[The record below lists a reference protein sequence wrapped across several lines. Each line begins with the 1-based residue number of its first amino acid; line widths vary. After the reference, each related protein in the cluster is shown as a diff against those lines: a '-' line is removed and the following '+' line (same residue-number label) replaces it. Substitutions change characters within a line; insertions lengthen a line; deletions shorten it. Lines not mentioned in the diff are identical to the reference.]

1 MPVLMFNY
9 QGDLEQLQL
18 SLQQGDRELLYPL
31 LHHMLSKLP
40 DLRKRAY
47 VARFLTAFEVP
58 EDMFADPEVMAK
70 WTEYQELQQQ
80 FKETHKATDKLKG
93 ASLQPT
99 ELRKEVAQLE
109 EEKSQLNTKI
119 KKMNQNL
126 KKKLD
131 ERQFKE
137 LYDVT
142 SRLRKEQEEEAK
154 LVDRYQ
160 EQSIQY
166 KQAEARLYQSQKK
179 LRDVQM
185 SASDGSTG
193 EDILRR
199 LEEDVHMTREHCEVK
214 LPADIER
221 KRQQLEDAKRLYDM
235 PEVGMAALRNE
246 EAEIDR
252 LKELE
257 QQLLEKQRARMPAGD
272 DKLSMYRTQ
281 ATQVA
286 SKKAKA
292 QDRFE
297 MLSEDVKTLEEDLAD
312 KRAKLGH
319 SKGPVILKGQ
329 EFKDYAEKLKEKAKT
344 YKSFKGKLSSV
355 IAEKGIL
362 SRTEDMLKH
371 KHGDHSEFLAKL
383 EKDKGISGA
392 ASLQDRLE
400 DVSEKTSQVRRCLLA
415 CLLACLD

>member
-1 MPVLMFNY
+1 MQHDIHLIVDRLREYKFEEDLTLVTFGMAVSFPRACHVALRICEAIALCPVCEPDHSAHQRASSPPDEKTAQELLQTLNNVLKNLSKDHDVDVTDEPIEQTAQRIFYFMPVLMFNY
-9 QGDLEQLQL
+9 QGDLEQLQ
-18 SLQQGDRELLYPL
+18 SQLQQGDRELMYPL

-166 KQAEARLYQSQKK
+166 KQAEARYYQSQKK
-179 LRDVQM
+179 LRDVQT
-185 SASDGSTG
+185 SVSNVC
-193 EDILRR
+193 ERNRR
-199 LEEDVHMTREHCEVK
+199 QRYDCEK
-214 LPADIER
+214 NRSGI
-221 KRQQLEDAKRLYDM
+221 YD
-235 PEVGMAALRNE
+235 
-246 EAEIDR
+246 
-252 LKELE
+252 
-257 QQLLEKQRARMPAGD
+257 
-272 DKLSMYRTQ
+272 
-281 ATQVA
+281 
-286 SKKAKA
+286 
-292 QDRFE
+292 
-297 MLSEDVKTLEEDLAD
+297 
-312 KRAKLGH
+312 
-319 SKGPVILKGQ
+319 
-329 EFKDYAEKLKEKAKT
+329 
-344 YKSFKGKLSSV
+344 
-355 IAEKGIL
+355 
-362 SRTEDMLKH
+362 
-371 KHGDHSEFLAKL
+371 
-383 EKDKGISGA
+383 
-392 ASLQDRLE
+392 
-400 DVSEKTSQVRRCLLA
+400 
-415 CLLACLD
+415 